1 MIRAIEILK
10 QIEPYAILVGSAS
23 RSNSFNDIDLV
34 VSQKGLDL
42 AKKIFPKWTSIFI
55 GQVTTNDVEIQIE
68 AMMYWYG
75 PDYNHLC
82 RRNLNRKELF
92 GISFRTYSANTFKI
106 PNGDN

>member
-10 QIEPYAILVGSAS
+10 QIEPHAILVGSAS
-23 RSNSFNDIDLV
+23 RSDSFNDIDLV

-42 AKKIFPKWTSIFI
+42 AKKLFPNWTSIFI
-55 GQVTTNDVEIQIE
+55 GQVTTNAVEIQIE

-82 RRNLNRKELF
+82 RRKLNKKNLF
-92 GISFRTYSANTFKI
+92 GIDFRIYPNNTFKS
-106 PNGDN
+106 DYVR